1 MSRCPSPTLGVETL
15 RVCGVPEHFN
25 LPWTLGVK
33 KRVFDG
39 VANVRWTAVPG
50 GTGAM
55 VSAVAEGHQDV
66 ALALTE
72 GIVAAAIASRDGP
85 TPLCYAGSYVTSPL
99 CWMVVC
105 ASGREDAPASLAELG
120 ARARDG
126 ECIRV
131 SVSRLGSG
139 SHIMAYLLAM
149 REGWPLR
156 NLTFVKNE
164 NFRNMRKGALG
175 VCRGCGGAGLCP
187 LRARPLRPLHPSASP
202 LPPAASW
209 PHPIFPAPRARQ
221 PSATARLTFSCGKS
235 S

>member
-1 MSRCPSPTLGVETL
+1 METL

-156 NLTFVKNE
+156 NLTFVRNE
-164 NFRNMRKGALG
+164 NFRNMRKGAW
-175 VCRGCGGAGLCP
+175 GAG
-187 LRARPLRPLHPSASP
+187 A
-202 LPPAASW
+202 
-209 PHPIFPAPRARQ
+209 
-221 PSATARLTFSCGKS
+221 LTFSCCPAAPPRASPPLCPLPTPHTPPSPRARSPQRRHG
-235 S
+235 

>member
-164 NFRNMRKGALG
+164 NFRNMRKGAWGFAGAVGAQASARCAPARCARCTPPPHLSPLLPLG
-175 VCRGCGGAGLCP
+175 P
-187 LRARPLRPLHPSASP
+187 TPFSP
-202 LPPAASW
+202 LP
-209 PHPIFPAPRARQ
+209 ARGSPQ
-221 PSATARLTFSCGKS
+221 RRHC
-235 S
+235 